1 MQTISKKDL
10 ELPTL
15 RNESSNVK
23 GLSHPVE
30 SIQLDQGKT
39 ELKLKNFAMKNVFG
53 THMVMNNEI
62 EKQIYSQFKRLPT
75 LQSSN
80 VGLETI
86 LGLDEDFDF
95 GDYLCD
101 PATSEVPLPQL
112 HTAMEHRLGMTGSKS
127 IL

>member
-1 MQTISKKDL
+1 MQSVVKKDL
-10 ELPTL
+10 DLPTL

-39 ELKLKNFAMKNVFG
+39 EIKLKNFAMKNVFG

-75 LQSSN
+75 LQSSM

-101 PATSEVPLPQL
+101 PATSETPLPQL
-112 HTAMEHRLGMTGSKS
+112 HTAMEHRLGMTSSKS